1 MTEENK
7 IIAQKIWQE
16 IEKAQNIL
24 LHCHQNADGDS
35 VASALATMHMLEGLG
50 KKVTIIRGDTS
61 IPRAYHHFPGFEKIV
76 MKNYFEISISKFDL
90 FIIQDSSTKDRVSRL
105 QNIIFPESLRT
116 VVIDHHDT
124 NTLFGEINLIDAQAP
139 ATASI
144 LFELFKLWKINITK
158 EIALSLLIGMYDDTG
173 GFQYQSTTS
182 STFEMAAELST
193 VVPDYHETILMMHNM
208 LDPKQMEFIAL
219 SLNSI
224 EHYFSNKLALAAI
237 SHQSLQSHGIAKRD
251 TTGVDI
257 SNRLRSVIGWDLDI
271 AMTEYEEGEI
281 GVSLRTR
288 DENMYDLTKIVT
300 PLGGGG
306 HKAAAGIYLK
316 MDLESAK
323 KLLLDTIQKV
333 YPHLG
338 TP

>member
-1 MTEENK
+1 
-7 IIAQKIWQE
+7 
-16 IEKAQNIL
+16 
-24 LHCHQNADGDS
+24 
-35 VASALATMHMLEGLG
+35 
-50 KKVTIIRGDTS
+50 
-61 IPRAYHHFPGFEKIV
+61 
-76 MKNYFEISISKFDL
+76 
-90 FIIQDSSTKDRVSRL
+90 
-105 QNIIFPESLRT
+105 
-116 VVIDHHDT
+116 
-124 NTLFGEINLIDAQAP
+124 
-139 ATASI
+139 
-144 LFELFKLWKINITK
+144 
-158 EIALSLLIGMYDDTG
+158 
-173 GFQYQSTTS
+173 
-182 STFEMAAELST
+182 MAAELST

-219 SLNSI
+219 ALNSI